1 MSALEVEKLTTLI
14 GVAQFVFCLRC
25 CADRRASTVLS
36 RVAMSCPSP
45 CLERIC
51 QRDEERRRGEGAYKW
66 HYHDNISEQLFYP
79 SITTFATT
87 APIAPTCPGSIH
99 SCRKYIDTN
108 IETQNSK
115 VG

>member
-51 QRDEERRRGEGAYKW
+51 LGMKRGGTYKW
-66 HYHDNISEQLFYP
+66 HYHDDIMNNSFTPPSQLLL
-79 SITTFATT
+79 
-87 APIAPTCPGSIH
+87 
-99 SCRKYIDTN
+99 
-108 IETQNSK
+108 QLLQ
-115 VG
+115 